1 MAMEVFKHTPYELF
15 HQAQRF
21 VVPLFQRPYVWTELA
36 QWRPFWND
44 IERLSFKFLQ
54 DPDKEHRP
62 HFLGAI
68 VLQQQSTSP
77 QELSKRIVIDGQQ
90 RLTTLQIVIDA
101 VHSQVAQ
108 RGLVDIAGNLLELIE
123 NPERKRRQ
131 PEDRFK
137 LLPMNRDQASY
148 LEVMSVEPP
157 IKYSTLEHKNELIQR
172 AHQFFSVQAG
182 EFLDADG
189 DAGME
194 VRATALEGSISKL
207 LRVVSINLEAGENAQ
222 EIFETLNSRGTPLSP
237 ADLIKNFLFQQL
249 DVEKSNVGEMYQKY
263 WKIFEEP
270 FWEQQISV
278 GRRNFPRS
286 AIFLTHFLVAR
297 TGEVTKTEEVFQRF
311 KEYAFESGFRSSVLV
326 QQIHDVAR
334 KYGERVQRAMAPDG
348 ALDGVETFLYR
359 TQTMDI
365 DIVKPILIQLLDPA
379 LTPIPAANI
388 EQALACVE
396 SWLIRRGLL
405 RLTAK
410 RYGMIVADL
419 VVEILKSD
427 RQDVGARVEKFLSS
441 QTTESDYWPDDEEMA
456 KFLTSA
462 PLYKRLSSPRRRL
475 VLEALEDDLR
485 GFGTA
490 TSGSTEQRCP
500 RGTLTVE
507 HILPRSWKTSWPLED
522 GETEDGRVDRV
533 DRLGNLTMLTQK
545 LNSSVSNGPWDGLN
559 GKRKALNEQS
569 TLKLN
574 AVLDSYAIDGWN
586 HSSIDN
592 RTADLIGR
600 VLRIWSVPKGHRVV
614 LRTAG
619 TSESIVVSITDLIS
633 VNLLEIGTVL
643 MPKPKALQNRI
654 ATVVEGGRIVTDDGK
669 VFLSPSGAARHV
681 LDATTAAGWHF
692 WLVGGTQ
699 VRLWDLR
706 EQYRAEFSIDDLED
720 VEDEDD
726 DS

>member
-1 MAMEVFKHTPYELF
+1 MEVSKHTPYELF

-44 IERLSFKFLQ
+44 IERLSLKFLR

-68 VLQQQSTSP
+68 VLQQQQTSP
-77 QELSKRIVIDGQQ
+77 QDLNKRIVIDGQQ
-90 RLTTLQIVIDA
+90 RLTTLQILIDA
-101 VHSQVAQ
+101 AHSQIAQ
-108 RGLVDIAGNLLELIE
+108 RGLVDIAANLLELNE
-123 NPERKRRQ
+123 NPERKRKQ
-131 PEDRFK
+131 SDDRFK

-148 LEVMSVEPP
+148 LEVMSAEPP
-157 IKYSTLEHKNELIQR
+157 VRYSTLVHKDELIQR
-172 AHQFFSVQAG
+172 AHQFFSAQVG

-189 DAGME
+189 SAE
-194 VRATALEGSISKL
+194 IEHRAIAVEGTISKL

-249 DVEKSNVGEMYQKY
+249 DVERSDVGEMYQKY

-278 GRRNFPRS
+278 GRRYFPRS
-286 AIFLTHFLVAR
+286 AIFLAHFLVSR

-311 KEYAFESGFRSSVLV
+311 KEYAFDSGFKASVLV
-326 QQIHDVAR
+326 QQLHDVAK
-334 KYGERVQRAMAPDG
+334 KYGERIQRAMAPDG
-348 ALDGVETFLYR
+348 SLDGVETFLYR
-359 TQTMDI
+359 TQTMDV

-379 LTPIPAANI
+379 LSKIPGADI
-388 EQALACVE
+388 DHTLACVE

-419 VVEILKSD
+419 VAEILKCD
-427 RQDVGARVEKFLSS
+427 RQDVGVRVEQFLST
-441 QTTESDYWPDDEEMA
+441 QMTESDYWPDDEEMT
-456 KFLTSA
+456 KFLATA
-462 PLYKRLSSPRRRL
+462 PLYKRLSSSRRRL

-490 TSGSTEQRCP
+490 KSGSTEQRCP
-500 RGTLTVE
+500 RGSLSVE
-507 HILPRSWKTSWPLED
+507 HILPRAWKTSWPLQD
-522 GETEDGRVDRV
+522 GETEDDRVDRV
-533 DRLGNLTMLTQK
+533 DRIGNLTLLTQK
-545 LNSSVSNGPWDGLN
+545 LNSSVSNGPWDGDE
-559 GKRKALNEQS
+559 GKRKALGCQS
-569 TLKLN
+569 ILKLN
-574 AVLDSYAIDGWN
+574 AVLNGYAVGGWN

-592 RTADLIGR
+592 RTTDLIGR
-600 VLRIWSVPKGHRVV
+600 VLRIWPVPKGHRVV
-614 LRTAG
+614 LREVG
-619 TSESIVVSITDLIS
+619 TSDSVSVSITDLIS

-643 MPKPKALQNRI
+643 VPRSKAFQNRI
-654 ATVVEGGRIVTDDGK
+654 ATVMTGGKIVTDDGK

-681 LDATTAAGWHF
+681 LNAATAAGWHF

-706 EQYRAEFSIDDLED
+706 EQFRAEFSVDDLED